1 VSCRPLDLIRVM
13 PAWEVKG
20 FQVAHTADVVIV
32 GGGLIGLGIAWRA
45 AERGLKVTVLDPT
58 PGAGASGVA
67 AGMLAPVSELHYGE
81 RALLQLNLAS
91 ARLFGDWAAQ
101 LHERTGV
108 DIGYRTCGTV
118 VIGWDRA
125 DLAAL
130 RDLHAFQRELGL
142 DAELLNSRE
151 LRQLE
156 PDTAPGLPGGLLVP
170 GDHQVDP
177 RLLHTALLEAGAAAG
192 VRLIRQRATSA
203 VVTAD
208 QVSGVMLDNAELV
221 GCDQLLLAGGAWIGE
236 LAGLPAEVRVP
247 VRPVKGQTLQ
257 LRAQTPGL
265 ITRVIR
271 GTVRGSPVYLVPRDD
286 GRLVVGA
293 SSEEAGFDVRPRAGA
308 VYELLRDA
316 QALVPQVSELELEQV
331 ATSLRPGSPDNAPI
345 IGRTELTGLAVAG
358 GHFRNG
364 VLLTPIT
371 AHGVAQLLAEGAVP
385 DELLPFSPQRF
396 TRPGPTV
403 PGDSRPTTTR
413 TTIEE

>member
-1 VSCRPLDLIRVM
+1 VGHS
-13 PAWEVKG
+13 
-20 FQVAHTADVVIV
+20 ADVVVV

-45 AERGLKVTVLDPT
+45 AERGLDVIVVDPT
-58 PGAGASGVA
+58 PGAGACSAA

-91 ARLFGDWAAQ
+91 AGRFGGWAAQ
-101 LHERTGV
+101 LLDRTGL

-142 DAELLNSRE
+142 EADLLSSRE

-156 PDTAPGLPGGLLVP
+156 PDSAPGLPGGLLVP

-177 RLLHTALLEAGAAAG
+177 RQLHAALQAAGTAAG
-192 VRLIRQRATSA
+192 VRLLRRRAVSA
-203 VVTAD
+203 VVTAGR
-208 QVSGVMLDNAELV
+208 VTGVGLDGAELV
-221 GCDQLLLAGGAWIGE
+221 QCDQLLLAGGAWIGD
-236 LAGLPAEVRVP
+236 LDGLPPEVRVP

-265 ITRVIR
+265 ISHVIR

-293 SSEEAGFDVRPRAGA
+293 SSEEAGFDTRPRAGA

-316 QALVPQVSELELEQV
+316 QALVPQVGELELEHV
-331 ATSLRPGSPDNAPI
+331 ATGLRPGSPDNAPI
-345 IGRTELTGLAVAG
+345 IGRTELTGLVVAG

-371 AHGVAQLLAEGAVP
+371 AEGVAQLLADATVP
-385 DELLPFSPQRF
+385 EELLPFSPQRF
-396 TRPGPTV
+396 ARTAPDQGVSSEPI
-403 PGDSRPTTTR
+403 GSRQPPR
-413 TTIEE
+413 SDRWN

>member
-1 VSCRPLDLIRVM
+1 M
-13 PAWEVKG
+13 T
-20 FQVAHTADVVIV
+20 HTADVVIV

-45 AERGLKVTVLDPT
+45 AERGLSVTVLDPT
-58 PGAGASGVA
+58 PGAGASGAA

-91 ARLFGDWAAQ
+91 ARLFGGWAGQ
-101 LHERTGV
+101 LQERTGV

-125 DLAAL
+125 DLAGL

-142 DAELLNSRE
+142 DAELLSSRE

-177 RLLHTALLEAGAAAG
+177 RSLHTALRAAGAAAG
-192 VRLIRQRATSA
+192 VRLRRHRATAA
-203 VVTAD
+203 VVTGD
-208 QVSGVMLDNAELV
+208 RVSGVVLDNAELV

-257 LRAQTPGL
+257 LRAQAPGL
-265 ITRVIR
+265 ISRVIR

-293 SSEEAGFDVRPRAGA
+293 SSEEAGFDTRARAGA
-308 VYELLRDA
+308 VGRC
-316 QALVPQVSELELEQV
+316 
-331 ATSLRPGSPDNAPI
+331 TGS
-345 IGRTELTGLAVAG
+345 GTK
-358 GHFRNG
+358 
-364 VLLTPIT
+364 
-371 AHGVAQLLAEGAVP
+371 
-385 DELLPFSPQRF
+385 LPL
-396 TRPGPTV
+396 
-403 PGDSRPTTTR
+403 
-413 TTIEE
+413 